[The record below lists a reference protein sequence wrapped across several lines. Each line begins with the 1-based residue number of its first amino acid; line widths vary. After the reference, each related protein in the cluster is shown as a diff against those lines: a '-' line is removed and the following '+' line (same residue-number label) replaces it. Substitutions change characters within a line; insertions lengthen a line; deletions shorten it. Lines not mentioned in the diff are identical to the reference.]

1 MRKLVIV
8 IISTLIIVCTALGIV
23 GFLESKKEETSNN
36 DPKDYKIE
44 YKYYLDG
51 VEVSKMPINE
61 TEDNTNEDNNDE
73 NNDDIN
79 NEEETLAMYSFEKYD
94 CTNNVKGIWDN
105 DLWQFSVPEKNSDAT
120 CVLYFVSN
128 YFDVEIKAN
137 NGIVNEL
144 DALKDRKVKR
154 GESITYNITPTEG
167 YNFEKVDCTN
177 NATAEWNEENST
189 LTVSNVTKNTTCE
202 VTYSIGEYTIKFTA
216 NNGSITEETKTAK
229 HGETVTTIIN
239 PGSEYIYNKV
249 SCSDGQTA
257 TYDTNT
263 NTLTVSNITKN
274 TTCTVDFKS
283 NKYTITLKI
292 VNGTPIEDTKTVEA
306 GNKVSFTI
314 NSNEGYT
321 TTNPKIEC
329 DTGLIGTVSGSLFS
343 IDNVSK
349 NGTCTLTFNP
359 IESGE

>member
-1 MRKLVIV
+1 MKKLMIV
-8 IISTLIIVCTALGIV
+8 IISILIVVCTALGII
-23 GFLESKKEETSNN
+23 GYLESKKEK
-36 DPKDYKIE
+36 DPSDNEKDYKIE

-51 VEVSKMPINE
+51 VEVSEMPVNE
-61 TEDNTNEDNNDE
+61 EYENTTDSNEGNNDT
-73 NNDDIN
+73 N

-120 CVLYFVSN
+120 CVLYFISN
-128 YFDVEIKAN
+128 YFEVEIKAN
-137 NGIVNEL
+137 NGVVNEL
-144 DALKDRKVKR
+144 EALKDRKVKR
-154 GESITYNITPTEG
+154 GESIIYNITPTEG
-167 YNFEKVDCTN
+167 YNFEKVECTN

-189 LTVSNVTKNTTCE
+189 LTVSNVTKNSVCE

-216 NNGSITEETKTAK
+216 NNGAISEETRTAK
-229 HGETVTTIIN
+229 YGDTITTIVT
-239 PGSEYIYNKV
+239 PGSDYIYNKV

-274 TTCTVDFKS
+274 STCTVDFKS
-283 NKYTITLKI
+283 NKYTVTLKI
-292 VNGTPIEDTKTVEA
+292 VNGTPIEDTKTVES
-306 GNKVSFTI
+306 GNRVSFTF

-321 TTNPKIEC
+321 TNNPTIEC
-329 DTGLIGTVSGSLFS
+329 ENGLVGRVSGSLFT

-349 NGTCTLTFNP
+349 SGTCTLTFNP
-359 IESGE
+359 IEN